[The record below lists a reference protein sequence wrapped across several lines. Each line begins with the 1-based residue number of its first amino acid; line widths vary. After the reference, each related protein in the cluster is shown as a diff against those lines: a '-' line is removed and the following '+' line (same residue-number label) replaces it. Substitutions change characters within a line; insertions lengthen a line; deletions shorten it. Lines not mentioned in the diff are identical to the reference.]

1 MQNFKKKHLV
11 NAILLGALATA
22 STTSH
27 TSDVDVYKAATQGA
41 PSILLMLDT
50 SGSMGI
56 SSLVLPKNNQYG
68 SPGDVT
74 SSICKQEMVQEEG
87 VTIPE
92 WQYDAVDYRTHVT
105 VKGVP
110 NTPNPTYG
118 KTSFYNEIK
127 IGTEYIEYYMR
138 GCTVKDTNTQK
149 HDPDNIQFDRL
160 SKLKDAILTLLAS
173 QDLADNTKIGLAN
186 FSARTDVKIFNFG
199 LNLVDG
205 HSGAILVPVAEL
217 SPAQRQKIAKE
228 LAGFVS
234 LDTTTNEKGD
244 KVTRVRDGRTIS
256 ELSLTNNSF
265 SDAVLKYKR
274 VSSGTP
280 TVHAYA
286 EAAAYMMGTGTG
298 KRNNWN
304 YWLERSKENGSPTGN
319 SFKSVQYVYDGYSI
333 MRNPGN
339 AVSASEKMGYQDKT
353 AYFLCTQA
361 NRTQQ
366 GLLWNGTTF
375 AWDSKMYP
383 STVTQCVNRYQGW
396 KGSATSNDP
405 LSKIKE
411 HSTSVRV
418 NLPDPNAMRIKSP
431 TAISLRND
439 KRSASSFYNVR
450 ENTLTMRDATETV
463 YSADNPSSRTG
474 HFIYQN
480 NVLIGQVLE
489 TTINGN
495 VYEYF
500 VDFRRENKRSVLY
513 ATVVVGSKT
522 YYVHQTHSEWSGR
535 RDDDIFLFDQ
545 SSNLDMGQAYAVFRD
560 GYPLRNNKTLGI
572 VREYEFTGLDIIKAD
587 GTRDTA
593 FFSPNSVKGKRYS
606 NTEDAR
612 WQAWKAYVDMPEGSR
627 MVDANGNGGWLRLYN
642 EPMDIEPIVGGVH
655 ANGESG
661 GFGLFVYRANPFSL
675 NGGDGGTSGTNNLT
689 PDDMVGGMAYSAP
702 DTKLNETTYKQG
714 GSTSDCDGN
723 GIYFLTD
730 GAPNSTQDS
739 MARTIMNHSLTA
751 NYAINSKPTNGLV
764 SPQLKANLFAGET
777 GGWEYIGEYAKK
789 LRDKN
794 SNPAGMSIRTAVV
807 GFGSSFESAAGGS
820 CDSVTNL
827 DAKNACKWGSD
838 EYGGGGFYYANNAED
853 IKKSIIDFVSK
864 VSTTVEPVSTGSPT
878 IPADSF
884 NPTQAPMVAYYG
896 SFTPRPNDAT
906 QLWLGNMNKYN
917 ISDSEIVGSTDTTT
931 ARTALFGTDGKL
943 NAAVRGLWAGGV
955 LENLK
960 LQKTAGETEYA
971 RKIYTDRRATGL
983 TNSNFEN
990 SATLQQ
996 VTEGTLFDD
1005 GNLKNDPNKNYWL
1018 NILGY
1023 DINVNDTAD
1032 KDSLPTTVLR
1042 QLGAVMHSNPLL
1054 LTQEGELKVVLK
1066 KDDEGRETGERVIQ
1080 SDGRKDY
1087 LLYGS
1092 TQGLL
1097 HVIDNETGE
1106 EKFAFVP
1113 NEMMRTQKEALLH
1126 EGKSTGGVKSLFYGI
1141 DAPWTT
1147 YTKYV
1152 VDGDD
1157 AEKLTVN
1164 NRNKQFNEDDPSSLA
1179 TAGVQW
1185 VYGGLRMGGRSYYA
1199 LDLTDIDTPK
1209 LRFHIDPANNTV
1221 YANGSSKTYTALQ
1234 YMGQSWSKPTI
1245 ANVKWKGTTKLVMFV
1260 GGGYDAGGDDGNG
1273 IFENGVRKEYA
1284 GYEQPDYNQENSRGG
1299 GVYMFDAINGDLLW
1313 WGSANV
1319 NSSTEAT
1326 ADPNLAETR
1335 HEDLKYSVVSQ
1346 INAIDRDEDG
1356 LADHLYFGDLGG
1368 QAFRIDIDNRANIT
1382 KSGGFVKRIERL
1394 FNEHQANGAS
1404 PRFYE
1409 MPSVSA
1415 YNVLNQVR
1423 AVVAFNSGNRSSPL
1437 AGTNRKSDSTN
1448 EVTTSAVD
1456 ALYVAYDYNA
1466 TRTNLYTA
1474 DATTENAWSKPT
1486 TWFDYN
1492 KREGVAFNEAT
1503 TRGWKYTYSTTA
1515 GEMKGINELETL
1527 GAFLYASVYEKDK
1540 NPDGSSSNESTSC
1553 NAGVRGSSRTLRY
1566 CLPTGLCTAQMHGF
1580 SSENATE
1587 NKPDTTSGKSGLVTS
1602 TIGGK
1607 KTNSVGLVD
1616 SGLNKPNCQT
1626 NPSHIDCAETP
1637 LSGKI
1642 NQLRWYE
1649 SR

>member
-1 MQNFKKKHLV
+1 MRNFKKKHLV

-27 TSDVDVYKAATQGA
+27 TSDVDVYKAATQGS

-56 SSLVLPKNNQYG
+56 SSLVLPKNNAFG
-68 SPGDVT
+68 SPGDVEAP
-74 SSICKQEMVQEEG
+74 ICDQEPRDYTLQWKYNKVDKRG
-87 VTIPE
+87 ATIPVIG
-92 WQYDAVDYRTHVT
+92 DPSRT
-105 VKGVP
+105 VP
-110 NTPNPTYG
+110 NKTQN
-118 KTSFYNEIK
+118 KTSFYHVARV
-127 IGTEYIEYYMR
+127 GGQDIEFYTR
-138 GCTVKDTNTQK
+138 GCEKTITVDGRSQLVSME
-149 HDPDNIQFDRL
+149 DRL
-160 SKLKDAILTLLAS
+160 SRLKMALVELLADKS
-173 QDLADNTKIGLAN
+173 ESGLKN
-186 FSARTDVKIFNFG
+186 DITMGLGHYSARANPNSSTTLKVHGTDINM
-199 LNLVDG
+199 VDG
-205 HSGAILVPVAEL
+205 HSGTILVSAKKL
-217 SPAQRQKIAKE
+217 DDAQRVRLVKAITQ
-228 LAGFVS
+228 FQSV
-234 LDTTTNEKGD
+234 DTITDEKGD
-244 KVTRVRDGRTIS
+244 QVTTDNVSFNQGSSYSVSR
-256 ELSLTNNSF
+256 LSPVTKSPLNI
-265 SDAVLKYKR
+265 YR
-274 VSSGTP
+274 SSGGTP
-280 TVHAYA
+280 TAHAYA
-286 EAAAYMMGTGTG
+286 EVAAYMMGTSTG
-298 KRNNWN
+298 GAPNDMKVKWVYDSTSVNYNRNDRNIL
-304 YWLERSKENGSPTGN
+304 YWVCMQTSNTARTFAFGSAEQNVKQCYNQGDKDQKILPEYLIRKNDNKVYLNLDNIGN
-319 SFKSVQYVYDGYSI
+319 SFLNRREVVYNNCSYFQEAGYVHTGQQNG
-333 MRNPGN
+333 RNVYCPTRTV
-339 AVSASEKMGYQDKT
+339 AVPPVLYTELWKQNSQTKAWERVT
-353 AYFLCTQA
+353 AAEA
-361 NRTQQ
+361 NREI
-366 GLLWNGTTF
+366 GGIPY
-375 AWDSKMYP
+375 DSSKNQYHYVWELMKKIPY
-383 STVTQCVNRYQGW
+383 GW
-396 KGSATSNDP
+396 RLGGSM
-405 LSKIKE
+405 KVE
-411 HSTSVRV
+411 H
-418 NLPDPNAMRIKSP
+418 
-431 TAISLRND
+431 
-439 KRSASSFYNVR
+439 
-450 ENTLTMRDATETV
+450 
-463 YSADNPSSRTG
+463 
-474 HFIYQN
+474 
-480 NVLIGQVLE
+480 
-489 TTINGN
+489 
-495 VYEYF
+495 
-500 VDFRRENKRSVLY
+500 
-513 ATVVVGSKT
+513 
-522 YYVHQTHSEWSGR
+522 
-535 RDDDIFLFDQ
+535 
-545 SSNLDMGQAYAVFRD
+545 
-560 GYPLRNNKTLGI
+560 
-572 VREYEFTGLDIIKAD
+572 
-587 GTRDTA
+587 
-593 FFSPNSVKGKRYS
+593 
-606 NTEDAR
+606 
-612 WQAWKAYVDMPEGSR
+612 
-627 MVDANGNGGWLRLYN
+627 
-642 EPMDIEPIVGGVH
+642 EPMDIEPV
-655 ANGESG
+655 SG
-661 GFGLFVYRANPFSL
+661 GIWYADAELGHIATNDPMRTFVTYRTNPFTTEQEGTGLSCPDG
-675 NGGDGGTSGTNNLT
+675 NGWRYDLMNDNSQFRCRSQTDAPTTQQNCNNGWYSDCWVNNNRQLVGRHRKEAVRTSSEADNML
-689 PDDMVGGMAYSAP
+689 GGMRYS
-702 DTKLNETTYKQG
+702 DVDSMDSTKNQYKKVA
-714 GSTSDCDGN
+714 STDACDGN

-730 GAPNSTQDS
+730 GAPNSTKDE
-739 MARTIMNHSLTA
+739 MAQTIMNRSLKDSQ
-751 NYAINSKPTNGLV
+751 YQFSGKPSGNGVLS
-764 SPQLKANLFAGET
+764 SPALLSGMFSGET

-789 LRDKN
+789 LADPTK
-794 SNPAGMSIRTAVV
+794 NPAGVSIKTAVV
-807 GFGSSFESAAGGS
+807 GFGSSFESVVDKNNNNNVS
-820 CDSVTNL
+820 CDLATNE

-838 EYGGGGFYYANNAED
+838 EYGRGGFYYANDAAG
-853 IKKSIIDFVSK
+853 IKKSIIDFVNK

-896 SFTPRPNDAT
+896 SFTPKPNDAT

-931 ARTALFGTDGKL
+931 VRTALFGTDGKL

-955 LENLK
+955 LEKLK

-971 RKIYTDRRATGL
+971 RKIYTDRSATGL
-983 TNSNFEN
+983 TDSDFEN

-1005 GNLKNDPNKNYWL
+1005 DGNLTKDPYKNYWL

-1023 DINVNDTAD
+1023 DINVSETAD
-1032 KDSLPTTVLR
+1032 KDNLPSTTLR
-1042 QLGAVMHSNPLL
+1042 QLGAVMHSDPLL

-1080 SDGRKDY
+1080 GDGRKDY

-1126 EGKSTGGVKSLFYGI
+1126 EGKSTGGVKGLFYGI
-1141 DAPWTT
+1141 DAPWTA
-1147 YTKYV
+1147 YTQYV

-1164 NRNKQFNEDDPSSLA
+1164 NENKRFNKDEPSSLA

-1221 YANGSSKTYTALQ
+1221 YANGSSKTYDALQ

-1245 ANVKWKGTTKLVMFV
+1245 ARVKWKGTTKLVMFV
-1260 GGGYDAGGDDGNG
+1260 GGGYDAGGTDGNG

-1319 NSSTEAT
+1319 SSSTEAT
-1326 ADPNLAETR
+1326 ADPDLAETR

-1456 ALYVAYDYNA
+1456 ALYVTYDYNV

-1474 DATTENAWSKPT
+1474 NAATENAWSKPT

-1492 KREGVAFNEAT
+1492 KKEGVAFNEAT

-1515 GEMKGINELETL
+1515 GEMKGVNELETL

-1580 SSENATE
+1580 SSADSSD
-1587 NKPDTTSGKSGLVTS
+1587 NKPDSTSGKSGLVTS